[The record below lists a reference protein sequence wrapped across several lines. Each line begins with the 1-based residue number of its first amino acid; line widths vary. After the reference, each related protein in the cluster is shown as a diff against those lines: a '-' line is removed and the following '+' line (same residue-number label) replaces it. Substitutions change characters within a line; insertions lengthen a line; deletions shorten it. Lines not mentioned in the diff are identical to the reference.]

1 MDTCCSASYHT
12 NHMSLSELRLLLPQV
27 IDISHSAGR
36 RILEIYDAGFE
47 VETKSDGSPLTS
59 ADKGSHNYIVSA
71 LSKLT
76 PDIPMV
82 SEESSAI
89 DYSERRQWREYWLI
103 DPLDGTKEFVKRSG
117 EFTVNIALMQNN
129 VPTLGVVHTPVK
141 GWTHW
146 GYKDGGAWLKHDAT
160 DPVRIQARQYEGGK
174 ATVVAS
180 RSHGR
185 GRLQAFLDTL
195 SNKEG
200 PYDLANM
207 GSALK
212 ICLVAEGSGDI
223 YPRFGPTGEWDTAA
237 ADIVLS
243 EAGGRLVGCDM
254 KQLKYNKEILL
265 NPSFLAICG
274 GAYDWSLLLANLDTG

>member
-1 MDTCCSASYHT
+1 M
-12 NHMSLSELRLLLPQV
+12 LLLELEPLV
-27 IDISHSAGR
+27 SSAIAISHGAGR
-36 RILEIYDAGFE
+36 LILDIYDAGFE
-47 VETKSDGSPLTS
+47 VETKTDGSPLTT
-59 ADKGSHNYIVSA
+59 ADKRSHEFIVSE
-71 LSKLT
+71 LVGLT
-76 PDIPMV
+76 PGVPVV
-82 SEESSAI
+82 SEESVALN
-89 DYSERRQWREYWLI
+89 YTERRQWQQYWLV

-129 VPTLGVVHTPVK
+129 EPALGVVHTPVK

-146 GYKDGGAWLKHDAT
+146 GYKNGGSW
-160 DPVRIQARQYEGGK
+160 IQRDTSESTPIRTRHYGGGP

-185 GRLQAFLDTL
+185 GRSQEFLDRL
-195 SNKEG
+195 ASKEG
-200 PYDLANM
+200 PVELAIM

-243 EAGGRLVGCDM
+243 EAGGRLVDCNM
-254 KQLKYNKEILL
+254 ARLRYNKEILL
-265 NPSFLAICG
+265 NPSFLALCDG
-274 GAYDWSLLLANLDTG
+274 NYDWSGLLTGLDAES

>member
-1 MDTCCSASYHT
+1 MTSKTHEDLKSLAASVT
-12 NHMSLSELRLLLPQV
+12 A
-27 IDISHSAGR
+27 ISHGAGQL
-36 RILEIYDAGFE
+36 ILDIYNTGYE
-47 VETKSDGSPLTS
+47 VETKMDGSPLTT
-59 ADKGSHNYIVSA
+59 ADNSSHEFIT
-71 LSKLT
+71 SKLARLT
-76 PDIPMV
+76 PDIPV
-82 SEESSAI
+82 ISEESATV
-89 DYSERRQWREYWLI
+89 EFTKRKMWRQYWLV

-117 EFTVNIALMQNN
+117 EFTVNIAFIQDN

-141 GWTHW
+141 GWTHRAW
-146 GYKDGGAWLKHDAT
+146 KDGGAWLQRGSSEVI
-160 DPVRIQARQYEGGK
+160 PIQARNYAGGA

-185 GRLQAFLDTL
+185 GKLQAFLDRL
-195 SNKEG
+195 ADKEG
-200 PYDLANM
+200 PYELANM

-243 EAGGRLVGCDM
+243 EAGGRLVNCNM
-254 KQLKYNKEILL
+254 EPLEYNKEVLL

-274 GAYDWSLLLANLDTG
+274 GDYNWSDLVAGMETMP

>member
-1 MDTCCSASYHT
+1 MELS
-12 NHMSLSELRLLLPQV
+12 SLVSHVVR
-27 IDISHSAGR
+27 ISHEAGR
-36 RILEIYDAGFE
+36 LILDIYNSGYE
-47 VETKSDGSPLTS
+47 VETKADGSPLTT
-59 ADKGSHNYIVSA
+59 ADNRSHEFIISQ
-71 LSKLT
+71 LFEFT
-76 PDIPMV
+76 PEIPV
-82 SEESSAI
+82 ISEESESV
-89 DYSERRQWREYWLI
+89 DFTDRKQWQQYWLI
-103 DPLDGTKEFVKRSG
+103 DPLDGTKEFVNRSG
-117 EFTVNIALMQNN
+117 EFTVNIALIQDN

-146 GYKDGGAWLKHDAT
+146 GWKNGGAWLLRNASDAV
-160 DPVRIQARQYEGGK
+160 PIHVRNYAGGP

-185 GRLQAFLDTL
+185 GKLQTFLDSL
-195 SNKEG
+195 ADKEG
-200 PYDLANM
+200 PYELANM

-243 EAGGRLVGCDM
+243 EAGGRLVDCALER
-254 KQLKYNKEILL
+254 LKYNKEVLL

-274 GAYDWSLLLANLDTG
+274 GDYDWSLVVDGMDNLP